1 MTTSGKSISFGSIWS
16 TVRRP
21 LMKCA
26 GGSTCVPHWPTC
38 VKSSE
43 KNPEPIVSGRLSY
56 QQIVLRVSSGKPGQR
71 GIPGANSCVRSTY
84 FFDASTFCIFHSG
97 LSSAPHT
104 DELTKSKSSA
114 RTRTHSKS
122 FPKQKER
129 GSVLHE
135 MLLAC
140 DASLHRF
147 TEVSFRIRL
156 C

>member
-1 MTTSGKSISFGSIWS
+1 MTTSGRSISFGSIWS

-84 FFDASTFCIFHSG
+84 FFDASTFWIFQSG
-97 LSSAPHT
+97 LSSAPNAA
-104 DELTKSKSSA
+104 ELTRSKSGVS
-114 RTRTHSKS
+114 TRTYSQS

-129 GSVLHE
+129 GS
-135 MLLAC
+135 LLSEALQKC
-140 DASLHRF
+140 CASSHRF
-147 TEVSFRIRL
+147 NVV
-156 C
+156 